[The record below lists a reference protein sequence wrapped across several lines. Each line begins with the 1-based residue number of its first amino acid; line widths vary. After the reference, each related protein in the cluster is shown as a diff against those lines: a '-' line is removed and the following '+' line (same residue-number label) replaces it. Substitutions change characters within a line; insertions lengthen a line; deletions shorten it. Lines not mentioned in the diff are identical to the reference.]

1 MGSEPPSRKT
11 HVAWSRTRDPGCI
24 PHCNNHIQGIV
35 GRLQRAA
42 WGRNMTSFT
51 RFAGVAIAI
60 LGLVGAGCSE
70 GQPQQAKGPP
80 PPPAVTVAKPVR
92 KLVVDQDEY
101 VGRFVA
107 VESVEVR
114 ARVGGY
120 LEQINFTDG
129 QMVKQGDTLFVID
142 RRPYRHVLE
151 QAKANLAQARA
162 NLAYAQSDLER
173 GAQLVKDHTITQQLY
188 DQRLQT
194 KNVAEANVRAQEEA
208 VATAE
213 LDHNFT
219 ELHAPIT
226 GRIGDRRVSTGNLV
240 MGGLTGTPTLL
251 ATIVTVDPIRFEF
264 TFDEAAYL
272 RYERLAREGKDVT
285 SREGSVIVAVKLIDE
300 KDFVRQGRM
309 DFVDNVIDKA
319 SGTIRGRAVFPNPD
333 GVLTPGMFGRIR
345 VPGTPPY
352 LAMLVPEV
360 AIGTEQARKFL
371 LVVAPDGTVQQK
383 FVTFGQAVGQ
393 MRVVKDGLAPDDRV
407 VVNGLMRA
415 RPGQKVT
422 PQEEDAPPVGPGRPS
437 ADASTTKTD

>member
-1 MGSEPPSRKT
+1 MT
-11 HVAWSRTRDPGCI
+11 LFA
-24 PHCNNHIQGIV
+24 
-35 GRLQRAA
+35 RLA
-42 WGRNMTSFT
+42 
-51 RFAGVAIAI
+51 VVVAI
-60 LGLVGAGCSE
+60 LGVATTGCSE

-80 PPPAVTVAKPVR
+80 PPPTVTVAKPIR
-92 KLVVDQDEY
+92 KLVVDEDEY
-101 VGRFVA
+101 VGRFIA
-107 VESVEVR
+107 VDSVEIR

-120 LEQINFTDG
+120 LDKINFTDG
-129 QMVKQGDTLFVID
+129 QMVKEGDVLFVID

-162 NLAYAQSDLER
+162 NLAYAQTDLDR
-173 GAQLVKDHTITQQLY
+173 AAQLVKDKTVTQQTY

-194 KNVAEANVRAQEEA
+194 KNVAEAAVKAQEEA

-213 LDHNFT
+213 LDHQFT
-219 ELHAPIT
+219 ELKAPIS
-226 GRIGDRRVSTGNLV
+226 GRIGDRRVSVGNLV
-240 MGGLTGTPTLL
+240 TGGISGNSTML
-251 ATIVTVDPIRFEF
+251 ANIVSVDPIRFEF

-272 RYERLAREGKDVT
+272 RYERMAKEGKDVT
-285 SREGSVIVAVKLIDE
+285 SREGSVVVSVKLLDE
-300 KDFVRQGRM
+300 KDFTHQGRL
-309 DFVDNVIDKA
+309 DFVDNVIDKS
-319 SGTIRGRAVFPNPD
+319 SGTIRGRAVLSNPD

-371 LVVAPDGTVQQK
+371 LVVAPDGTVQQR

-393 MRVVKDGLAPDDRV
+393 MRVVKEGLAPDDRV

-422 PQEEDAPPVGPGRPS
+422 PQEEGAPQVGPGRPS
-437 ADASTTKTD
+437 ADAGPAKAAEADAGSAKAAD